1 MTAGEVR
8 GEAIPP
14 SGRSGEITLIDEGG
28 AERRFL
34 LHDAFD
40 LDDRTYYLVE
50 ASDDP
55 DVVLLLKEVSG
66 SLESVDGDEF
76 ASVLAMLEAEG

>member
-1 MTAGEVR
+1 MTDGEGP
-8 GEAIPP
+8 GEAIPAP
-14 SGRSGEITLIDEGG
+14 GQSGEITLIDEGG
-28 AERRFL
+28 SERRFL

-40 LDDRTYYLVE
+40 LEDRTYYLVE

-66 SLESVDGDEF
+66 SLESVEGDEF
-76 ASVLAMLEAEG
+76 ARVLAMLEAEG

>member
-1 MTAGEVR
+1 VAGE
-8 GEAIPP
+8 ENAAE
-14 SGRSGEITLIDEGG
+14 EITLIDEGG

-34 LHDAFD
+34 VHDAFD
-40 LDDRTYYLVE
+40 LDGRTYYLVE

-66 SLESVDGDEF
+66 SLESVEGEEF
-76 ASVLAMLEAEG
+76 ARVLAMLEAEG